1 MDKGVTISGGNKFT
15 VMTIH
20 QGATLANLTITGGKS
35 SLTNL
40 AGGILDTGALVV
52 KQSTIAGNFGVNG
65 GGIRGDNITLINST
79 VTNNS
84 ANGALSQAAG
94 IEYLS
99 SGTLRTLINSSV
111 SNNTQGTRS
120 CCIRWPRHTDG
131 PSQEFDHRRE

>member
-1 MDKGVTISGGNKFT
+1 MATFAGSLRAVVNQTTGGETIHFDPSLSGATITLDTTLDVPNNVTIEGPVDKGVTISGGNVT

-35 SLTNL
+35 SLPNL

-52 KQSTIAGNFGVNG
+52 KQSTIAGNVGVNG

-84 ANGALSQAAG
+84 RQRA
-94 IEYLS
+94 
-99 SGTLRTLINSSV
+99 
-111 SNNTQGTRS
+111 
-120 CCIRWPRHTDG
+120 
-131 PSQEFDHRRE
+131 